1 MHVGY
6 SLAFQNLGNQLRDED
21 VFARELRL
29 ADVAVDLGF
38 ESIWTVEHHF
48 TDYLISP
55 DPVQLL
61 TWLGARYPHIL
72 LGTGV
77 VVLPWHEPVR
87 CAENIAMLDNLSGGR
102 LILGLGRG
110 IARIEY
116 DGFRVDMD
124 SSRARFVSYSKA
136 ILEGLEHGYIEADDE
151 FVQIPRREIR
161 PRPQF
166 SLRGRTYAG
175 AMSPEAMPIMARLG
189 VGLLVIPQ
197 KPWDVVRGDL
207 DRYRDAWTEAYGAH
221 VPPPAP
227 LCGGHVFVHHDE
239 EHAREMAHRYIGAY
253 YHSVM
258 RHYGFDQHEHAGVKG
273 YEFYASISR
282 HIDRT
287 GNDGAAAEYVN
298 LMPWGTPD
306 QVLAKFETLR
316 DLLGMAAIN
325 PWFSYAGMPPDDAE
339 GNLRLFAR
347 EVLPVLKQWQTE
359 DLVAPTPLNLP
370 KSFDE
375 RVAGATPAATL
386 AS

>member
-6 SLAFQNLGNQLRDED
+6 SLAFQNLGNQWFDDE
-21 VFARELRL
+21 VYERELGL
-29 ADVAVDLGF
+29 ADLAVDLGF

-48 TDYLISP
+48 TDYLMSP
-55 DPVQLL
+55 DPLQLL
-61 TWLGARYPHIL
+61 TWLAARHPHIL

-87 CAENIAMLDNLSGGR
+87 CAEQIAQLDKLSGGR

-110 IARIEY
+110 IAKVEY

-124 SSRARFVSYSKA
+124 SSRERFVSYTKA
-136 ILEGLEHGYIEADDE
+136 ILEGLETGVIEAHDDY
-151 FVQIPRREIR
+151 VDIPARELR
-161 PRPQF
+161 PRPTY

-197 KPWDVVRGDL
+197 KPWEIVRADF
-207 DRYRDAWTEAYGAH
+207 DRYCDEWLRVHGPD
-221 VPPPAP
+221 VPTPAP
-227 LCGGHVFVHHDE
+227 LCGGHVFVHE
-239 EHAREMAHRYIGAY
+239 RSEVAREMAHRYIGAY

-282 HIDRT
+282 HIDRS
-287 GNDGAAAEYVN
+287 GSEGAAAEYVD

-306 QVLAKFETLR
+306 EVLDKLSKLR
-316 DLLGMAAIN
+316 DLLGMAALN
-325 PWFSYAGMPPDDAE
+325 PWFSYAGMPVADAE
-339 GNLRLFAR
+339 ANLRLFAK
-347 EVLPVLKQWQTE
+347 EVLPELKSW
-359 DLVAPTPLNLP
+359 DAPALAEPRRLDLP
-370 KSFDE
+370 KDLSVE
-375 RVAGATPAATL
+375 SV
-386 AS
+386 S